1 MTTADEVRQ
10 RALALARAGSATED
24 AIRELLDCCGDK
36 RVSVV
41 LARREVLGGGD
52 GPDPVSERAS
62 ELLDE
67 VLRRLPE

>member
-1 MTTADEVRQ
+1 MTTADEVQ
-10 RALALARAGSATED
+10 ERALALARAGSATED
-24 AIRELLDCCGDK
+24 AIRELLDGCGDK

-41 LARREVLGGGD
+41 LARREVLDWED
-52 GPDPVSERAS
+52 GPDPVSRRAC